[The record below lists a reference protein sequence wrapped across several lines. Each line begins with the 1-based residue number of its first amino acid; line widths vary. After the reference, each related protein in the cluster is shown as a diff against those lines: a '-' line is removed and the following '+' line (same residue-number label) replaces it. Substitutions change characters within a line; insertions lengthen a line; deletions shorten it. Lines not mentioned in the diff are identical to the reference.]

1 MKKIRVDSALYGNVI
16 LIVILASNIW
26 SSHGQNVNPPHD
38 DAADYVGPGGGGS
51 GGGGNG
57 AADGDRVA
65 SSGEVMASRLPVLNE
80 HEPSCEELKAMW
92 RFSRRQSRTSEMSNE
107 LPTYRD
113 PFKHNIWDP
122 YYPTMRSVNRG
133 RATPRYFGSRSPM
146 QPTYG
151 TINYKAPEKTRLP
164 VGRTRSFNYNDLSRI
179 YSKTEIQKA
188 GREPYN
194 WAAAAIANRNN
205 NNNNDSLSRR
215 RTQFRNGGRVQ
226 THNVPLNSIL
236 TPQKG
241 SFQRL
246 KELIWNERARE
257 LAQQRRNEEMIARAA
272 VLKELTNGQR
282 FKRSIFYY

>member
-1 MKKIRVDSALYGNVI
+1 MPTHILARKRLKKIRVDSALYGNVI

-92 RFSRRQSRTSEMSNE
+92 
-107 LPTYRD
+107 
-113 PFKHNIWDP
+113 
-122 YYPTMRSVNRG
+122 RG